1 MKKIFFSFIIFRSL
15 IAQDSLYWFDMST
28 VRDKMPDAPKVLDQI
43 FGTSQLN
50 IVDSL
55 KTLRI
60 STRDGFRLQ
69 IYEASS
75 VDEANQ
81 ELRKLRRILPD
92 SLYMVF
98 DAPLYKIR
106 YGNYVTKND
115 AEISKQFLGKKGYK
129 KVWIVKSRIEQ
140 DAEKKIIND
149 ILIH

>member
-1 MKKIFFSFIIFRSL
+1 MKKIFFLFIIFRFL

-43 FGTSQLN
+43 FRTSQLN

-81 ELRKLRRILPD
+81 EFRKLRRILPD

-115 AEISKQFLGKKGYK
+115 AEISKQFLDKKGYR

-140 DAEKKIIND
+140 EVENKND
-149 ILIH
+149 N

>member
-1 MKKIFFSFIIFRSL
+1 MKKIFFLFIIFRFL

-43 FGTSQLN
+43 FRTSQLN

-81 ELRKLRRILPD
+81 EFRKLRRILPD

-115 AEISKQFLGKKGYK
+115 AEISKQFLDKKGYR

-140 DAEKKIIND
+140 EEENKND
-149 ILIH
+149 N

>member
-43 FGTSQLN
+43 FRTSQLN

-81 ELRKLRRILPD
+81 EFRKLRRILPD

-115 AEISKQFLGKKGYK
+115 AEISKQFLDKKGYR

-140 DAEKKIIND
+140 EVENKKNN
-149 ILIH
+149 

>member
-60 STRDGFRLQ
+60 STRDVFRLQ

-140 DAEKKIIND
+140 DAENKKNN
-149 ILIH
+149 

>member
-1 MKKIFFSFIIFRSL
+1 MKKIFFLFIIFRSL

-115 AEISKQFLGKKGYK
+115 AEISKQFLDKKGYR

-140 DAEKKIIND
+140 EVENNND
-149 ILIH
+149 N

>member
-43 FGTSQLN
+43 FGASQLN

-140 DAEKKIIND
+140 DAENKKNN
-149 ILIH
+149 

>member
-140 DAEKKIIND
+140 DAENKKNN
-149 ILIH
+149 

>member
-1 MKKIFFSFIIFRSL
+1 MKKIFFLFIIFRSL

-43 FGTSQLN
+43 FRTSQLN

-81 ELRKLRRILPD
+81 EFRKLRRILPD

-115 AEISKQFLGKKGYK
+115 AEISKQFLDKKGYR

-140 DAEKKIIND
+140 EVENNND
-149 ILIH
+149 N